1 MRLENG
7 AKECNVQI
15 SARALQRVFTC
26 KNRRRYSRERA
37 PRSLG
42 GKFNSIF
49 TSLLSYFASF
59 GYTNANAGANRTAT
73 SSWVRSFC
81 HRECG
86 GRSTHFARISRKQ
99 GRPPHLHEVC
109 GSVEGDSYES
119 EKGAMQGFALGLEG
133 SERQS
138 DRRPR
143 KTFFH
148 LFK

>member
-1 MRLENG
+1 MRAKRHALFLE
-7 AKECNVQI
+7 
-15 SARALQRVFTC
+15 T
-26 KNRRRYSRERA
+26 
-37 PRSLG
+37 
-42 GKFNSIF
+42 
-49 TSLLSYFASF
+49 LLRCCYFASF

-109 GSVEGDSYES
+109 GSVEGDSYER

-143 KTFFH
+143 KTFFL
-148 LFK
+148 LFISFRFGSSTPQLYDFASLGAYHTGTYFL